1 LLKYN
6 KMLNSLLDKMIKI
19 IVATSK
25 NKVIGNNNKLIWKL
39 SSDLKRFKE
48 LTTGHP
54 VVMGRKTYESIGR
67 PLPNRRNIIITR
79 NLEYRVDDCE
89 IVSSLD
95 EALLLTKNDCFI
107 IGGGEIYKQ
116 SLEVADKIYLTLVH
130 EDFEGD
136 TIFPELGKE
145 WAEVSNEDFEP
156 DENNAHKY
164 SFINYEKY
172 NF

>member
-1 LLKYN
+1 
-6 KMLNSLLDKMIKI
+6 MINI

-25 NKVIGNNNKLIWKL
+25 NRVIGNNNSLIWSL
-39 SSDLKRFKE
+39 PADLKRFKQI
-48 LTTGHP
+48 TTGNT
-54 VVMGRKTYESIGR
+54 VVMGRKTYESIGK

-79 NLEYRVDDCE
+79 DTNYLVDNCE
-89 IVSSLD
+89 IVNSLE
-95 EALLLTKNDCFI
+95 EALMLCNNDCFI

-116 SLEVADKIYLTLVH
+116 SIDIADKIYLTLVQ

-136 TIFPELGKE
+136 TYFPEIGKE
-145 WAEVSNEDFEP
+145 WTKVSREDFEP
-156 DENNAHKY
+156 DEKNAHKY

>member
-1 LLKYN
+1 
-6 KMLNSLLDKMIKI
+6 MINI

-25 NKVIGNNNKLIWKL
+25 NRVIGNNNSLIWKL
-39 SSDLKRFKE
+39 PADLKRFKQI
-48 LTTGHP
+48 TTGNT
-54 VVMGRKTYESIGR
+54 VVMGRKTYESIGK

-79 NLEYRVDDCE
+79 DTNYLVDNCE
-89 IVSSLD
+89 IVNSLE
-95 EALLLTKNDCFI
+95 EALMLCNNDCFI

-116 SLEVADKIYLTLVH
+116 SIDIADKIYLTLVQ

-136 TIFPELGKE
+136 TYFPEIGKE
-145 WAEVSNEDFEP
+145 WTKVFREDFEP
-156 DENNAHKY
+156 DEKNAHKY

>member
-1 LLKYN
+1 
-6 KMLNSLLDKMIKI
+6 MINI

-25 NKVIGNNNKLIWKL
+25 NRVIGNNNSLIWKL
-39 SSDLKRFKE
+39 PADLKRFKQI
-48 LTTGHP
+48 TTGST
-54 VVMGRKTYESIGR
+54 VVMGRKTYESIGK

-79 NLEYRVDDCE
+79 DTNYLVDNCE
-89 IVSSLD
+89 IVNSIE
-95 EALLLTKNDCFI
+95 EALMLCNNDCFI

-116 SLEVADKIYLTLVH
+116 SIDIADKIYLTLVQ

-136 TIFPELGKE
+136 TYFPEIGKE
-145 WAEVSNEDFEP
+145 WTKVIREDFEP
-156 DENNAHKY
+156 DEKNAHKY

>member
-1 LLKYN
+1 
-6 KMLNSLLDKMIKI
+6 MISI

-25 NKVIGNNNKLIWKL
+25 NRVIGNNNSLIWKL
-39 SSDLKRFKE
+39 PADLKRFKQI
-48 LTTGHP
+48 TTGNTI
-54 VVMGRKTYESIGR
+54 VMGRKTYESIGK

-79 NLEYRVDDCE
+79 DTNYLADNCE
-89 IVSSLD
+89 IVNSIE
-95 EALLLTKNDCFI
+95 EALMLCNNDCFI

-116 SLEVADKIYLTLVH
+116 SIDIADKIYLTLVQ

-136 TIFPELGKE
+136 TYFPEIGKE
-145 WAEVSNEDFEP
+145 WTKVIREDFEP
-156 DENNAHKY
+156 DEKNAHKY

>member
-1 LLKYN
+1 
-6 KMLNSLLDKMIKI
+6 MIKI
-19 IVATSK
+19 IVAMS
-25 NKVIGNNNKLIWKL
+25 NNRFIGNNNELIWKL

-79 NLEYRVDDCE
+79 NLEYEVEGCE
-89 IVSSLD
+89 TVSSLE
-95 EALLLTKNDCFI
+95 EALLLTNNNCFI

-130 EDFEGD
+130 KDFEGD
-136 TIFPELGKE
+136 TSFPELGKE
-145 WAEVSNEDFEP
+145 WATIDTKDFEA
-156 DENNAHKY
+156 DEKNEYNY
-164 SFINYEKY
+164 SFIEYDRYE
-172 NF
+172 F